1 MVSINQASANK
12 VRRGR
17 FSDRIEF
24 RRGKQDALSGRAP
37 ASFAPQYVAGYAEG
51 RRAGRTPATA
61 LDTSGHD
68 GDAAQPPSTVGA
80 WSRVVPSPA

>member
-1 MVSINQASANK
+1 MVSINQVSANK
-12 VRRGR
+12 VRPGR

-51 RRAGRTPATA
+51 RRAGRAAATA
-61 LDTSGHD
+61 AAGGHD
-68 GDAAQPPSTVGA
+68 GDPAQPPSTRREA
-80 WSRVVPSPA
+80 PHPRSPAP

>member
-1 MVSINQASANK
+1 MVNINPVPANK

-51 RRAGRTPATA
+51 RRAQRSTPTVEAA
-61 LDTSGHD
+61 GHD
-68 GDAAQPPSTVGA
+68 GDAAQPPSPGA
-80 WSRVVPSPA
+80 ARRAA